1 LRVLALAMDSAF
13 LRELAGDARTDL
25 AGLWRRAASGAAKLR
40 DSVQGTVAAQLGE
53 RVPGWAAPLV
63 GAEAEWELR
72 LGARRLLVGR
82 RLGEGGYSFV
92 YAARDAPPDGG
103 GAAAAFDPFGA
114 APPPPLPQPLP
125 RQYALKKMLAGS
137 PEVLAEAQQEVEVAR
152 RLTALRH
159 PNLLPLLDAAVER
172 AAGADAAGGATHV
185 VYMLL
190 PLAAGGTLFDAASE
204 RPAPAGDALAAFAQ
218 LCDALAAMHAAGLA
232 HRDVKPHNVLLE
244 RGGGVGLAPAP
255 AARPPP
261 PPPSRGCPLD
271 ELAAARGP
279 VFAAPPLAAP
289 TLAAPPARGGGAA
302 AAAGPL
308 AGARA
313 LLMDFGSAGPSRLA
327 VATRAA
333 ALAAQEDAARRCSAP
348 YRAPELWDVPSAC
361 VLDER
366 ADIWSAGCVLYFLL
380 VGESPFERA
389 GGSLMLAA
397 CGGRYAW
404 PAGGAAVPRA
414 AAELVAAC
422 LALDPAARPGA
433 AAAAATARRALAEV
447 EGAGR
452 GGGGGLAVAQTY

>member
-1 LRVLALAMDSAF
+1 MDLAF
-13 LRELAGDARTDL
+13 LRELAGDASTDL
-25 AGLWRRAASGAAKLR
+25 AGLWRRAAGGAAKLR
-40 DSVQGTVAAQLGE
+40 DSVQGTVAAQLGD
-53 RVPGWAAPLV
+53 RAPGWAAPLV

-92 YAARDAPPDGG
+92 YAARDAPPPPDGG
-103 GAAAAFDPFGA
+103 GGAFDPFGA
-114 APPPPLPQPLP
+114 APPPLLPQPP
-125 RQYALKKMLAGS
+125 ARQYALKKMLAGS
-137 PEVLAEAQQEVEVAR
+137 PEVLAEARQEVEVAR

-244 RGGGVGLAPAP
+244 RGGVVGLAPVP

-261 PPPSRGCPLD
+261 PAAPSGCPLD
-271 ELAAARGP
+271 ELAAARAP
-279 VFAAPPLAAP
+279 VFAAPPLAP
-289 TLAAPPARGGGAA
+289 PPPPPRAPPRGGAA
-302 AAAGPL
+302 AAGGPL

-313 LLMDFGSAGPSRLA
+313 LLMDFGSAGPARLA
-327 VATRAA
+327 VATRTA

-348 YRAPELWDVPSAC
+348 YRAPELWDVPSDC

-366 ADIWSAGCVLYFLL
+366 ADVWSAGCVLYFLL

-414 AAELVAAC
+414 AADLVAAC

-433 AAAAATARRALAEV
+433 AAAGAAARRALAEV
-447 EGAGR
+447 AGAGAR
-452 GGGGGLAVAQTY
+452 EGL